1 MNHSTLEE
9 KIGYRFKQS
18 DVLNQALTH
27 ASKSS
32 THLERQEFLGDAV
45 LGLTIAEYLYHH
57 YPESAEGIL
66 SKMRANL
73 VCKEALLAIAKQWK
87 LADFL
92 DVGDGERF
100 TNGNLKS
107 ISIAANAVESVI
119 GAVFQDGGWEEAKSV
134 VLAAW
139 SSTLQNIK
147 PVNLRDAKS
156 ALQELTQAKALGLP
170 EYVIT
175 DAGINASPRF
185 QAECMLKSKSLG
197 VGYGDRKKTAEL
209 NAAQKALE
217 SKLLNKLMA

>member
-9 KIGYRFKQS
+9 KIGYRFKQPNI
-18 DVLNQALTH
+18 LNQALTH

-32 THLERQEFLGDAV
+32 IHLERQEFLGDAV
-45 LGLTIAEYLYHH
+45 LGLTITEYLYHH
-57 YPESAEGIL
+57 YPKSTEGIL

-73 VCKEALLAIAKQWK
+73 VCKEALLAIAEQWK

-92 DVGDGERF
+92 NVGDGERF
-100 TNGNLKS
+100 ANGHLKS
-107 ISIAANAVESVI
+107 TSIAGNAVESVI
-119 GAVFQDGGWEEAKSV
+119 GAVFQDGGWEEAKEV
-134 VLAAW
+134 VLSAW
-139 SSTLQNIK
+139 ASTLQNIK

-175 DAGINASPRF
+175 DAGANASPRF
-185 QAECMLKSKSLG
+185 QANCMLKSKILG
-197 VGYGDRKKTAEL
+197 TGYGDRKKTAEL

-217 SKLLNKLMA
+217 SKVLNKLMT